1 MRFLLLALSFLMTA
15 PAAASNFW
23 IPADDF
29 DNYTDV
35 RIGGSPTVDDR
46 TGKLVQLL
54 GSNQQVRIKVGLN
67 NELRQYLKDIT
78 LVQTCAYVA
87 NYDSGATNTVLVK
100 HVDANAEKRFA
111 LSSTR
116 YQVVCS
122 QSSSIEGGD
131 SPYTGFQVVSP
142 NAGAVKL
149 RGVFFRGVKSLES
162 SSALANYEF
171 SRALGYIWADGRA
184 SADGNSL
191 LYPRTGSNT
200 SRHLGSVAESYF
212 GNALS
217 VNSQGSS
224 YSLKVNGLRP
234 SEFLSKGMRLSDIP
248 DKQAFLTSVIET
260 EGAVRVARIADDGQ
274 LSRCN
279 FIADLV
285 NDLNP
290 RCSSDTC
297 TSASCKVPN
306 CAFVADKDKRGI
318 AHKPGKAC
326 AAYLSGDAN
335 DWRSLFNSKR
345 YHFVKTDRTPGGEPT
360 KNAASSR
367 PSFTK
372 PTRTPAPNPVTDSKD
387 GYVFSRTD
395 KQELRWIATTSTGA
409 VGNIWISQ
417 SCSRQLGGPSEFG
430 DWSDLKAIAPEHDS
444 IPNPCKVSPNASGY
458 VFSRTDK
465 NELRWIAPNSTGV
478 TGSIWISQQCSDRL
492 GGPKAFGDWNKLL
505 DVAPAVDTISYPC
518 N

>member
-116 YQVVCS
+116 YQV
-122 QSSSIEGGD
+122 G
-131 SPYTGFQVVSP
+131 
-142 NAGAVKL
+142 
-149 RGVFFRGVKSLES
+149 LES

>member
-29 DNYTDV
+29 DKYTDV

-67 NELRQYLKDIT
+67 NEL
-78 LVQTCAYVA
+78 
-87 NYDSGATNTVLVK
+87 SGATNTVLVK

-131 SPYTGFQVVSP
+131 SPYAGFQVVSP

-290 RCSSDTC
+290 
-297 TSASCKVPN
+297 
-306 CAFVADKDKRGI
+306 
-318 AHKPGKAC
+318 
-326 AAYLSGDAN
+326 N

-372 PTRTPAPNPVTDSKD
+372 PTGTPAPNPVTDSKD

>member
-29 DNYTDV
+29 DKYTDV

-46 TGKLVQLL
+46 
-54 GSNQQVRIKVGLN
+54 
-67 NELRQYLKDIT
+67 T

-131 SPYTGFQVVSP
+131 SPYAGFQVVSP

-248 DKQAFLTSVIET
+248 DKQAFLTH
-260 EGAVRVARIADDGQ
+260 A
-274 LSRCN
+274 
-279 FIADLV
+279 
-285 NDLNP
+285 
-290 RCSSDTC
+290 
-297 TSASCKVPN
+297 
-306 CAFVADKDKRGI
+306 
-318 AHKPGKAC
+318 
-326 AAYLSGDAN
+326 
-335 DWRSLFNSKR
+335 
-345 YHFVKTDRTPGGEPT
+345 
-360 KNAASSR
+360 
-367 PSFTK
+367 
-372 PTRTPAPNPVTDSKD
+372 PAPAAK
-387 GYVFSRTD
+387 F
-395 KQELRWIATTSTGA
+395 LIAPLWQTKTNVA
-409 VGNIWISQ
+409 LPISQ
-417 SCSRQLGGPSEFG
+417 ERR
-430 DWSDLKAIAPEHDS
+430 
-444 IPNPCKVSPNASGY
+444 V
-458 VFSRTDK
+458 
-465 NELRWIAPNSTGV
+465 LRI
-478 TGSIWISQQCSDRL
+478 
-492 GGPKAFGDWNKLL
+492 
-505 DVAPAVDTISYPC
+505 
-518 N
+518 